1 MVSVPVQLF
10 LLLALG
16 GSVSPI
22 APDGDDPHEWL
33 AQRSCSF
40 RQWPPQDRGSSV
52 WSQLTPAQFHD
63 EGMARAPLL
72 LRVPENAADVA
83 ANWSATFD
91 RIASEGRVRSL
102 RAAHHRSEGGLYRY
116 LKKFESE
123 SSLGDFLDRMAAAR
137 TVRNGP
143 TKDSDQAA
151 SHTEYVFMQTDFTS
165 DGLGALLPMVSPPTF
180 LLESTNQ
187 QDMCVIH
194 YALLFEYL

>member
-1 MVSVPVQLF
+1 MVSLVQL
-10 LLLALG
+10 LLLLGLG
-16 GSVSPI
+16 GSVSPT
-22 APDGDDPHEWL
+22 ALDEDDPHEWL

-40 RQWPPQDRGSSV
+40 RQWPPQDRGSS

-72 LRVPENAADVA
+72 LRMPTNAADVA

-91 RIASEGRVRSL
+91 RIAGEGRVRSL

-123 SSLGDFLDRMAAAR
+123 SSLGDFLDRVAAAR

-143 TKDSDQAA
+143 MKDSDQAT

-180 LLESTNQ
+180 LLE
-187 QDMCVIH
+187 
-194 YALLFEYL
+194 